1 MLPFLGLSC
10 LVVLTFI
17 VFYNAL
23 PVDENMFSL
32 FFYACFCL
40 TLNNKIQYKINA
52 QNKNTIL
59 NGLPFILQNQDVTM
73 MLIFCTCE

>member
-32 FFYACFCL
+32 FFFACFCL

-59 NGLPFILQNQDVTM
+59 ILQNQDVTM